1 MYIKAPEAWKALKES
16 DNIDVPFPKPFAL
29 GSKLQLA
36 YSKPTDISIAG
47 SYARKTA
54 LLRDGNVTIDL
65 AVTMPSVGFLK
76 PITCDNTLRSL

>member
-16 DNIDVPFPKPFAL
+16 DNIDVPFPKPVAL

-36 YSKPTDISIAG
+36 YSKPTDINIVG

-54 LLRDGNVTIDL
+54 LLRNGNVTVDL

-76 PITCDNTLRSL
+76 PILVTIS